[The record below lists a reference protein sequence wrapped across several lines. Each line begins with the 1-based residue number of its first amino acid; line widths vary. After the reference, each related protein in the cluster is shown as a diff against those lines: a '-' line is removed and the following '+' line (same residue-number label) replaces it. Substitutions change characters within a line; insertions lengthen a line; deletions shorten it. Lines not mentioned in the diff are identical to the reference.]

1 MLERWIPLLSFS
13 KKPLYL
19 CLIVGMW
26 RWGLLDYSV
35 RSLGSTGKWYLYNT
49 MRNWIAK
56 KGRGVDISVRYF
68 DNFCKKKKKKKRN
81 KNRINPPSLKVLSK
95 TIDLHLFST
104 GFYGWLVWRHF
115 DQCYKLFITTELSLR
130 SSVYH
135 INEIHINLHMFLDTV
150 ASFQLCIRCT
160 YYNNTIVMKSILFKR
175 RYGLVFCYGEDE

>member
-1 MLERWIPLLSFS
+1 MYLSICSDVFEHFFLSLIKKKTMLERWIPLLSFS

-19 CLIVGMW
+19 CLIVDMW

-95 TIDLHLFST
+95 TIDLHLFSM

-115 DQCYKLFITTELSLR
+115 DLVYNGLNYHYDHLLIILMKFI
-130 SSVYH
+130 
-135 INEIHINLHMFLDTV
+135 
-150 ASFQLCIRCT
+150 
-160 YYNNTIVMKSILFKR
+160 
-175 RYGLVFCYGEDE
+175 